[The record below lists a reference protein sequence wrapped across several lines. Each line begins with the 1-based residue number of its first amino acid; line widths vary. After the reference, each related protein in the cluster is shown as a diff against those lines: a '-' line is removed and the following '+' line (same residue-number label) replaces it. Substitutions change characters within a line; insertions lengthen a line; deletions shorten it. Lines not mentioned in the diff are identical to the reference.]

1 MYERSLKEQYP
12 DKTHLGYNV
21 RQLHTWIDK
30 HVCLKLMQHLC
41 ALASSDE
48 PLK

>member
-30 HVCLKLMQHLC
+30 HVCPQVDATFVCL
-41 ALASSDE
+41 SIF
-48 PLK
+48 